1 MSASLTGAPTATLMA
16 TSMAIAAALLWGI
29 VIYNRL
35 VGDKNRVLSAWS
47 DIDVQLKRRHDLI
60 PKLVEAVKRYAAYE
74 SATLTQITELRT
86 RSEQSGNVA
95 EIGGV
100 ETQLAGR
107 VRHLVALAEDYPDL
121 KADDAFLALQKDLTD
136 VENTIQ
142 YARRYYNGAVRMLN
156 TRIDTFPD
164 TLVARAFRFISADY
178 FELEDA
184 TERESPAVD

>member
-1 MSASLTGAPTATLMA
+1 MIAILISLAVVLV
-16 TSMAIAAALLWGI
+16 WG
-29 VIYNRL
+29 VFVYNRL

-60 PKLVEAVKRYAAYE
+60 PKLVDAVRHFAAYE
-74 SATLTQITELRT
+74 SATLTEVTELRT
-86 RSEQSGNVA
+86 RSRQSDSVA

-100 ETQLAGR
+100 ESQLTGR
-107 VRHLVALAEDYPDL
+107 VRHLVALAEDYPAL

-156 TRIDTFPD
+156 TRIDSFPD
-164 TLVARAFRFISADY
+164 TLVAAMFRFIKAEY
-178 FELEDA
+178 FEIDDA
-184 TERESPAVD
+184 AERQSPPLG

>member
-1 MSASLTGAPTATLMA
+1 MALVAFLAWGVLM
-16 TSMAIAAALLWGI
+16 
-29 VIYNRL
+29 YNRL

-60 PKLVEAVKRYAAYE
+60 PKLVDAVRHYAAYE
-74 SATLTQITELRT
+74 SATLTEVTELRT
-86 RSEQSGNVA
+86 RSRQSDSIA

-100 ETQLAGR
+100 ESQLAGR

-121 KADDAFLALQKDLTD
+121 KADDAFLTLQKDLTD

-156 TRIDTFPD
+156 TRIDSFPD
-164 TLVARAFRFISADY
+164 TLVAGMFRFIKADY
-178 FELEDA
+178 FEIDDA
-184 TERESPAVD
+184 TERESSPLE

>member
-1 MSASLTGAPTATLMA
+1 MIVALILLAATLV
-16 TSMAIAAALLWGI
+16 WGI
-29 VIYNRL
+29 FIYNRF

-60 PKLVEAVKRYAAYE
+60 PKLVDAVKGYAAYE
-74 SATLTQITELRT
+74 SAVLTEVMELRS
-86 RSEQSGNVA
+86 RSERSGNVA

-121 KADDAFLALQKDLTD
+121 KADDAFLILQKDLTD

-164 TLVARAFRFISADY
+164 TLVAKAFSFISADY
-178 FELEDA
+178 FELDDA
-184 TERESPAVD
+184 TERESSP

>member
-1 MSASLTGAPTATLMA
+1 MIATVIVL
-16 TSMAIAAALLWGI
+16 AAVLVWGV

-60 PKLVEAVKRYAAYE
+60 PKLVDAVKHYAAYE
-74 SATLTQITELRT
+74 SATLTEVTQLRT
-86 RSEQSGNVA
+86 RSEQSDSVA

-100 ETQLAGR
+100 ESMLAGR
-107 VRHLVALAEDYPDL
+107 VRHLVALAEAYPDL

-156 TRIDTFPD
+156 TRIDSFPD
-164 TLVARAFRFISADY
+164 TLVARIFRFISADY
-178 FELEDA
+178 FELDDA
-184 TERESPAVD
+184 GERESPGVNQAHS

>member
-1 MSASLTGAPTATLMA
+1 MIATL
-16 TSMAIAAALLWGI
+16 ILLAAVLVWGI
-29 VIYNRL
+29 FVYNRL

-60 PKLVEAVKRYAAYE
+60 PKLVDAVKGYAAYE
-74 SATLTQITELRT
+74 SATLAEVTELRS

-156 TRIDTFPD
+156 TRIDSFPD
-164 TLVARAFRFISADY
+164 TLVARMFRFISADY
-178 FELEDA
+178 FELDDA
-184 TERESPAVD
+184 TDRESPAVD

>member
-1 MSASLTGAPTATLMA
+1 MIAILISLAVVLV
-16 TSMAIAAALLWGI
+16 WG
-29 VIYNRL
+29 VFVYNRL

-60 PKLVEAVKRYAAYE
+60 PKLVDAVRHFAAYE
-74 SATLTQITELRT
+74 SATLTEVTELRT
-86 RSEQSGNVA
+86 RSRQSDSVA

-100 ETQLAGR
+100 ESQLTGR

-156 TRIDTFPD
+156 TRIDSFPD
-164 TLVARAFRFISADY
+164 TLVAAMFRFIKAEY
-178 FELEDA
+178 FEIDDA
-184 TERESPAVD
+184 AERQSPSLD

>member
-1 MSASLTGAPTATLMA
+1 MIAILISLAVVL
-16 TSMAIAAALLWGI
+16 IWG
-29 VIYNRL
+29 VFVYNRL

-60 PKLVEAVKRYAAYE
+60 PKLVDAVRHFAAYE
-74 SATLTQITELRT
+74 SATLTEVTELRT
-86 RSEQSGNVA
+86 RSRQSDSVA

-100 ETQLAGR
+100 ESQLTGR

-156 TRIDTFPD
+156 TRIDSFPD
-164 TLVARAFRFISADY
+164 TLVAAMFRFIKAEY
-178 FELEDA
+178 FEIDDA
-184 TERESPAVD
+184 AERQSPPLD

>member
-1 MSASLTGAPTATLMA
+1 MIATVIVL
-16 TSMAIAAALLWGI
+16 AAVLVWGV

-60 PKLVEAVKRYAAYE
+60 PKLVDAVKHYAAYE
-74 SATLTQITELRT
+74 SATLTEVTQLRT
-86 RSEQSGNVA
+86 RSEQAYSVS

-100 ETQLAGR
+100 ESMLAGR
-107 VRHLVALAEDYPDL
+107 VRHLVALAEAYPDL

-156 TRIDTFPD
+156 TRIDSFPD
-164 TLVARAFRFISADY
+164 TLVARIFRFISADY
-178 FELEDA
+178 FELDDA
-184 TERESPAVD
+184 GERESPGVNQAHS

>member
-1 MSASLTGAPTATLMA
+1 MIATL
-16 TSMAIAAALLWGI
+16 ILLAAVLVWGI
-29 VIYNRL
+29 FIYNRL

-60 PKLVEAVKRYAAYE
+60 PKLVDAVKGYAAYE
-74 SATLTQITELRT
+74 SATLAEVTELRS
-86 RSEQSGNVA
+86 RSEQSGNIA

-121 KADDAFLALQKDLTD
+121 KADDAFLALQKDLAD

-156 TRIDTFPD
+156 TRIDSFPD
-164 TLVARAFRFISADY
+164 TLVARMFRFISADY
-178 FELEDA
+178 FELDDA
-184 TERESPAVD
+184 TDRESPAVD

>member
-1 MSASLTGAPTATLMA
+1 M
-16 TSMAIAAALLWGI
+16 IAALILLAAILVWGI
-29 VIYNRL
+29 FIYNRL
-35 VGDKNRVLSAWS
+35 VGDRNRVLSAWS

-60 PKLVEAVKRYAAYE
+60 PKLVDAVKGYAAYE
-74 SATLTQITELRT
+74 SAILTEVTELRA

-156 TRIDTFPD
+156 TRIDSFPD
-164 TLVARAFRFISADY
+164 TLVARMFRFISADY
-178 FELEDA
+178 FELDDA
-184 TERESPAVD
+184 TDRESPAVD

>member
-1 MSASLTGAPTATLMA
+1 MA
-16 TSMAIAAALLWGI
+16 LVAVLAWG
-29 VIYNRL
+29 VLIYNRL

-60 PKLVEAVKRYAAYE
+60 PKLVDAVRHYAAYE
-74 SATLTQITELRT
+74 SATLAEVTELRT
-86 RSEQSGNVA
+86 RSRQSDSIA

-100 ETQLAGR
+100 ESQLAGR

-121 KADDAFLALQKDLTD
+121 KADDAFLTLQKDLTD

-156 TRIDTFPD
+156 TRIDSFPD
-164 TLVARAFRFISADY
+164 TLVAGMFRFIKADY
-178 FELEDA
+178 FEIDA
-184 TERESPAVD
+184 PTERESPPLD

>member
-1 MSASLTGAPTATLMA
+1 MIATL
-16 TSMAIAAALLWGI
+16 ILLAAVLVWGI
-29 VIYNRL
+29 FIYNRL

-60 PKLVEAVKRYAAYE
+60 PKLVDAVKGYAAYE
-74 SATLTQITELRT
+74 SAALAEVTELRS
-86 RSEQSGNVA
+86 RSEQSGNIT

-156 TRIDTFPD
+156 TRIDSFPD
-164 TLVARAFRFISADY
+164 TLVARMFRFISADY
-178 FELEDA
+178 FELDDA
-184 TERESPAVD
+184 TDRESPAVD

>member
-1 MSASLTGAPTATLMA
+1 MTVALILLAATLV
-16 TSMAIAAALLWGI
+16 WGI
-29 VIYNRL
+29 FIYNRL

-60 PKLVEAVKRYAAYE
+60 PKLVDAVKGYAAYE
-74 SATLTQITELRT
+74 SAVLTEVTELRS
-86 RSEQSGNVA
+86 RSERSGNVA

-121 KADDAFLALQKDLTD
+121 KADDAFLTLQKDLSD

-164 TLVARAFRFISADY
+164 TLVAKAFSFISADY
-178 FELEDA
+178 FELDDA
-184 TERESPAVD
+184 TERESPAGD

>member
-1 MSASLTGAPTATLMA
+1 MFIVLAVVLG
-16 TSMAIAAALLWGI
+16 WG
-29 VIYNRL
+29 VFIYNRL

-60 PKLVEAVKRYAAYE
+60 PKLVDVVKRYAAYE
-74 SATLTQITELRT
+74 SAALMEVTER
-86 RSEQSGNVA
+86 RSQRWQSGNVA
-95 EIGGV
+95 QIGDL
-100 ETQLAGR
+100 ESQLTGQ

-121 KADDAFLALQKDLTD
+121 KADDAFLTLQNDLTD

-156 TRIDTFPD
+156 TRVDSFPD
-164 TLVARAFRFISADY
+164 TLVARMFRFVRADY
-178 FELEDA
+178 FELDDA

>member
-1 MSASLTGAPTATLMA
+1 MIAALIVL
-16 TSMAIAAALLWGI
+16 AAALAWGI
-29 VIYNRL
+29 FIYNRL
-35 VGDKNRVLSAWS
+35 VGDKNRVLSSWS

-60 PKLVEAVKRYAAYE
+60 PKLVDAVKGYAAYE
-74 SATLTQITELRT
+74 SAVLTEVTELRN

-100 ETQLAGR
+100 ETQIAGR
-107 VRHLVALAEDYPDL
+107 VRNLVALAEDYPDL

-164 TLVARAFRFISADY
+164 TLVARAFGFISADY
-178 FELEDA
+178 FELDGA
-184 TERESPAVD
+184 TERESPAVN

>member
-1 MSASLTGAPTATLMA
+1 MIAILISLAVVLV
-16 TSMAIAAALLWGI
+16 WG
-29 VIYNRL
+29 VFVYNRL

-60 PKLVEAVKRYAAYE
+60 PKLVDAVRHFAAYE
-74 SATLTQITELRT
+74 SATLTEVTELRT
-86 RSEQSGNVA
+86 RSRQSDSVA
-95 EIGGV
+95 EIGDV
-100 ETQLAGR
+100 ESQLTGR

-156 TRIDTFPD
+156 TRIDSFPD
-164 TLVARAFRFISADY
+164 TLVAAMFRFIKAEY
-178 FELEDA
+178 FEIDDA
-184 TERESPAVD
+184 AERQFPPLD

>member
-1 MSASLTGAPTATLMA
+1 MIATL
-16 TSMAIAAALLWGI
+16 ILLAAVLVWGI
-29 VIYNRL
+29 FIYNRL

-60 PKLVEAVKRYAAYE
+60 PKLVDAVKGYAAYE
-74 SATLTQITELRT
+74 SATLAEVTELRS
-86 RSEQSGNVA
+86 RSEQSGNIA

-107 VRHLVALAEDYPDL
+107 FRHLVALAEDYPDL

-156 TRIDTFPD
+156 TRIDSFPD
-164 TLVARAFRFISADY
+164 TLVARMFRFISADY
-178 FELEDA
+178 FELDDA
-184 TERESPAVD
+184 TDRESPAVD

>member
-1 MSASLTGAPTATLMA
+1 VIAILISLAVVLV
-16 TSMAIAAALLWGI
+16 WG
-29 VIYNRL
+29 VFVYNRL

-60 PKLVEAVKRYAAYE
+60 PKLVDAVRHFAAYE
-74 SATLTQITELRT
+74 SATLTEVTELRT
-86 RSEQSGNVA
+86 RSRQSDSVA

-100 ETQLAGR
+100 ESRLTGR

-156 TRIDTFPD
+156 TRIDSFPD
-164 TLVARAFRFISADY
+164 TLVAAMFRFIKAEY
-178 FELEDA
+178 FEIDDA
-184 TERESPAVD
+184 AERQSPPLD

>member
-1 MSASLTGAPTATLMA
+1 MIATLVLL
-16 TSMAIAAALLWGI
+16 AAVLVWGI
-29 VIYNRL
+29 FIYNRL

-60 PKLVEAVKRYAAYE
+60 PKLVDAVKGYAAYE
-74 SATLTQITELRT
+74 SATLAEVTELRS
-86 RSEQSGNVA
+86 RSEQSGNIA

-121 KADDAFLALQKDLTD
+121 KADDAFLALQKDLAD

-156 TRIDTFPD
+156 TRIDSFPD
-164 TLVARAFRFISADY
+164 TLVARMFRFISADY
-178 FELEDA
+178 FELDDA
-184 TERESPAVD
+184 TDRESPAVD

>member
-1 MSASLTGAPTATLMA
+1 MIATLILMA
-16 TSMAIAAALLWGI
+16 AVLVWGI
-29 VIYNRL
+29 FIYNRL

-60 PKLVEAVKRYAAYE
+60 PKLVDAVKGYAAYE
-74 SATLTQITELRT
+74 SATLAEVTELRS
-86 RSEQSGNVA
+86 RSEQSGNIA

-107 VRHLVALAEDYPDL
+107 VRDLVALAEDYPDL

-156 TRIDTFPD
+156 TRIDSFPD
-164 TLVARAFRFISADY
+164 TLVARMFRFISADY
-178 FELEDA
+178 FELDDT
-184 TERESPAVD
+184 TERESSAVD

>member
-1 MSASLTGAPTATLMA
+1 VTVILIVLAAVLVWGAF
-16 TSMAIAAALLWGI
+16 
-29 VIYNRL
+29 IYNRF

-60 PKLVEAVKRYAAYE
+60 PKLVDAVKHYAAYE
-74 SATLTQITELRT
+74 NATLTEVTELRA
-86 RSEQSGNVA
+86 RSQGLESIA

-100 ETQLAGR
+100 ESRLAGR

-121 KADDAFLALQKDLTD
+121 KADDAFLTLQKDLTD

-156 TRIDTFPD
+156 TRIDSFPD
-164 TLVARAFRFISADY
+164 TVVARMFRFIKADY
-178 FELEDA
+178 FELDDA

>member
-1 MSASLTGAPTATLMA
+1 V
-16 TSMAIAAALLWGI
+16 IAALILLAAILVWGI
-29 VIYNRL
+29 FIYNRL
-35 VGDKNRVLSAWS
+35 VGDRNRVLSAWS

-60 PKLVEAVKRYAAYE
+60 PKLVDAVKGYAAYE
-74 SATLTQITELRT
+74 SAILTEVTELRA
-86 RSEQSGNVA
+86 RSEESGNVA

-156 TRIDTFPD
+156 TRIDSFPD
-164 TLVARAFRFISADY
+164 TLVARMFRFISADY
-178 FELEDA
+178 FELDDA
-184 TERESPAVD
+184 TERESSAVD

>member
-1 MSASLTGAPTATLMA
+1 MLMTL
-16 TSMAIAAALLWGI
+16 IAFLVWG
-29 VIYNRL
+29 VFIYNRL

-60 PKLVEAVKRYAAYE
+60 PKLVDAVRHYAAYE
-74 SATLTQITELRT
+74 SATLTEVTELRT
-86 RSEQSGNVA
+86 RSRQSDSIA

-100 ETQLAGR
+100 ESQLAGR

-121 KADDAFLALQKDLTD
+121 KADDAFLTLQKDLTD

-156 TRIDTFPD
+156 TRIDSFPD
-164 TLVARAFRFISADY
+164 TLVARMFRFIKADY
-178 FELEDA
+178 FEIDDA
-184 TERESPAVD
+184 TERESPPLD

>member
-1 MSASLTGAPTATLMA
+1 MTIIFIALTASLV
-16 TSMAIAAALLWGI
+16 WG
-29 VIYNRL
+29 VFIYNRL

-60 PKLVEAVKRYAAYE
+60 PKLVDAVKHYAAYE
-74 SATLTQITELRT
+74 SATLTQVTELRT
-86 RSEQSGNVA
+86 RSEQSGDIA

-100 ETQLAGR
+100 ESALAGK

-121 KADDAFLALQKDLTD
+121 KADDAFLTLQKDLTD

-156 TRIDTFPD
+156 TRIDCFPD
-164 TLVARAFRFISADY
+164 TLVARAFRFIKADY

-184 TERESPAVD
+184 AERDSEPLS